1 VTRVL
6 WQPEQLGKISA
17 ALDAARGGQP
27 TVLSVLGEP
36 GMGKTSLLRE
46 IATRSSGFNVLE
58 ADGRE
63 SAYREPFD
71 LLRQL
76 GVRDALIAG
85 GIFRDPVVVTQGL
98 RGLVD
103 TLSPSGP
110 VLILI
115 DDLQWADQESVES
128 LYWLVHRAHGDRL
141 LAVFGSRPEGPGGTG
156 AWRRLMQQASR
167 GPVLSLT
174 GLSFEQ
180 ATAAVLA
187 VDPSAGPDA
196 IRRLWD
202 HCGRSPFH
210 LDSLLRQY
218 GFAELATMRSLP
230 APSELAARTKAELSR
245 YALDVVDLVHAS
257 AVLGYSWQ
265 ALPKLASVGQVADP
279 AGAREALVEAGLLV
293 ARMPDMPSPLR
304 TSHALARAAIYQS
317 IPYARRRQLHLRA
330 AGQAGNVMESLEHRV
345 AAADH
350 YDEALAAELEQA
362 AQTAHAAGDFRQA
375 GQMSRWA
382 SELSDDAVLR
392 NRRWLDAVV
401 DMILARDVAWV
412 RQQLPAIQSA
422 PDLAR
427 RAVIQGLMFGVEK
440 RWLDAWATYT
450 SVSGAVVDQADSV
463 VRYRL
468 LVLTAWSMICAGRD
482 LEELARLLTRASDEL
497 TPDRALIGN
506 EIFAR
511 GMLSLRRRN
520 AAALDETLNSIP
532 ARSSDTPLQLTY
544 KLAWRGSVHAFWG
557 NAAASEADLTEVT
570 TRIRNGVG
578 DNSDGIYNGLLA
590 FARWQ
595 NGSWNLADAEMRIAL
610 DHVVEQPHP
619 MLRAIVPMLHAGRG
633 DFDQAD
639 KELRQAA
646 DVLQIMPWHEPV
658 HLYVIS
664 YVARLHAGAD
674 PAARKTGLRQLRAV
688 FGDSILTVPGFTGAL
703 WVFHLV
709 IAAIWA
715 GDLDLAG
722 ELIRQGESQPHP
734 PHWMAWV
741 LPWVRGLAAE
751 TAGAIEQARLHLDAA
766 IAGFTDD
773 LPLYRAH
780 ALADHARVAASQH
793 DLAAARRSLDT
804 AGQLYRVLGAVPYL
818 SRLYETADPPSGSRV
833 EVDVLSALSDRERD
847 VATLL
852 VSGLTYAQIAR
863 DLYVTRATVGFHTGR
878 IYAKTGVTS
887 RAELI
892 DLVRS
897 GTPGARN

>member
-1 VTRVL
+1 VL
-6 WQPEQLGKISA
+6 WQAEQLSEISV
-17 ALDAARGGQP
+17 ALEAARGGQP

-46 IATRSSGFNVLE
+46 IAARSSGFNVLE

-63 SAYREPFD
+63 SAYRDPFD

-76 GVRDALIAG
+76 GVRDDHSG
-85 GIFRDPVVVTQGL
+85 GSISRDPLVATQGL
-98 RGLVD
+98 RDLVD

-110 VLILI
+110 VLILV

-128 LYWLVHRAHGDRL
+128 LYWLVQRAYGDRL
-141 LAVFGSRPEGPGGTG
+141 LVVLGSRPEGPGGAG
-156 AWRRLMQQASR
+156 AWRRLMQRASR

-187 VDPSAGPDA
+187 VDPGAAPDVV
-196 IRRLWD
+196 RRLWE
-202 HCGRSPFH
+202 HCERSPFH

-218 GFAELATMRSLP
+218 GFTELAAMRYLP
-230 APSELAARTKAELSR
+230 APGELAARMNAELSR
-245 YALDVVDLVHAS
+245 YALDVVGLVHAS

-265 ALPKLASVGQVADP
+265 ALPRLASVGQVADP

-293 ARMPDMPSPLR
+293 ARMPDTTSPLR

-330 AGQAGNVMESLEHRV
+330 AEQAGSVMESLEHRV

-350 YDEALAAELEQA
+350 YDDTLANELEQA
-362 AQTAHAAGDFRQA
+362 ARAAHAAGDFRQA

-401 DMILARDVAWV
+401 DMTLARDVAWV
-412 RQQLPAIQSA
+412 RQQLPAIRSA

-427 RAVIQGLMFGVEK
+427 RAVVQGLMLGVEK

-450 SVSGAVVDQADSV
+450 SVSETVLDQADSV

-482 LEELARLLTRASDEL
+482 LEELARLLARAADEL

-511 GMLSLRRRN
+511 GMLGLRRRD

-557 NAAASEADLTEVT
+557 DAAASEADLAEVT
-570 TRIRNGVG
+570 TRIRGGVG

-633 DFDQAD
+633 NFDQAD

-646 DVLQIMPWHEPV
+646 DVLQVMPWREPV

-674 PAARKTGLRQLRAV
+674 PAAQKMGLQQLRAV

-703 WVFHLV
+703 WIFHLA

-722 ELIRQGESQPHP
+722 ELTRQGERQPHP
-734 PHWMAWV
+734 QRWMEWV
-741 LPWVRGLAAE
+741 PAWVRGLAAE
-751 TAGAIEQARLHLDAA
+751 SAGAIEQARLHLDAA
-766 IAGFTDD
+766 VGGFSDD

-780 ALADHARVAASQH
+780 VLTDHARVAASQH
-793 DLAAARRSLDT
+793 DHAAFRRSLDA
-804 AGQLYRVLGAVPYL
+804 AGQLYHVLGAVPYL
-818 SRLYETADPPSGSRV
+818 SRLHETADPLPSGSRV

-852 VSGLTYAQIAR
+852 VSGLSYAQIAR

>member
-1 VTRVL
+1 VATLGSVNRPVSAL
-6 WQPEQLGKISA
+6 QASNIYGELRQL
-17 ALDAARGGQP
+17 R
-27 TVLSVLGEP
+27 
-36 GMGKTSLLRE
+36 
-46 IATRSSGFNVLE
+46 FNVLE
-58 ADGRE
+58 ADGQE
-63 SAYREPFD
+63 SAYHESFD

-76 GVRDALIAG
+76 GVRGDRSPG
-85 GIFRDPVVVTQGL
+85 GTFGDPLVATQRLRD
-98 RGLVD
+98 LVD
-103 TLSPSGP
+103 TLSPAGP
-110 VLILI
+110 VLILV
-115 DDLQWADQESVES
+115 DDLQWADHESVES
-128 LYWLVHRAHGDRL
+128 LYWLVHRAQGDRML
-141 LAVFGSRPEGPGGTG
+141 VVLGSRPESPGSAG
-156 AWRRLMQQASR
+156 AWRRLMRQAAR

-174 GLSFEQ
+174 GLSFAQ
-180 ATAAVLA
+180 ATATVLA

-196 IRRLWD
+196 VRRLWE
-202 HCGRSPFH
+202 HCARSPFH

-218 GFAELATMRSLP
+218 GFAELAAMRSLP
-230 APSELAARTKAELSR
+230 APSELAARTKTKLSG
-245 YALDVVDLVHAS
+245 YALDVVALVHAS

-265 ALPKLASVGQVADP
+265 ALPRLAALGQVDDP

-293 ARMPDMPSPLR
+293 ARMPEMTSPLR

-330 AGQAGNVMESLEHRV
+330 AEQAGTVMESLEHRV

-350 YDEALAAELEQA
+350 YDDALAAELGQA

-375 GQMSRWA
+375 GQMFRWA
-382 SELSDDAVLR
+382 SELSSDAAVR
-392 NRRWLDAVV
+392 NRRWLDAVI

-412 RQQLPAIQSA
+412 RQQLAAVQSA

-427 RAVIQGLMFGVEK
+427 RAVIRGLMFGVEK

-450 SVSGAVVDQADSV
+450 SVSAVVLDQADSV
-463 VRYRL
+463 TRYRL
-468 LVLTAWSMICAGRD
+468 LVLTAWSMICAGLD
-482 LEELARLLTRASDEL
+482 LEELAQLLTLAANEL

-506 EIFAR
+506 VIFAR
-511 GMLSLRRRN
+511 GMLGLRRSD
-520 AAALDETLNSIP
+520 AAALDETFDSIP

-557 NAAASEADLTEVT
+557 NAAASEADLAEVT
-570 TRIRNGVG
+570 TRIRTGVG

-595 NGSWNLADAEMRIAL
+595 NGSWNLADVEMRIAR
-610 DHVVEQPHP
+610 DHVVGQPHP
-619 MLRAIVPMLHAGRG
+619 MLRAIEPVLHAGRG
-633 DFDQAD
+633 DFGQAD
-639 KELRQAA
+639 KELREAA
-646 DVLQIMPWHEPV
+646 DVLAVMPWREPV

-674 PAARKTGLRQLRAV
+674 PEAQQMGLQHLRSA

-703 WVFHLV
+703 WIIHLA

-715 GDLDLAG
+715 GDLDRAR
-722 ELIRQGESQPHP
+722 ELTRQGERQPHP
-734 PHWMAWV
+734 PRWMEWA
-741 LPWVRGLAAE
+741 PHWVRGLAAE
-751 TAGAIEQARLHLDAA
+751 TTGAIEQARLHLDAA
-766 IAGFTDD
+766 VAGLTDD

-780 ALADHARVAASQH
+780 VLADHARVATLQH
-793 DLAAARRSLDT
+793 DDTAARRSLDA

-818 SRLYETADPPSGSRV
+818 ARLNETADPPRSGSLV
-833 EVDVLSALSDRERD
+833 EVDALSALTDRERD

-892 DLVRS
+892 DLLRS
-897 GTPGARN
+897 GTPGRRN

>member
-1 VTRVL
+1 ML
-6 WQPEQLGKISA
+6 WQDEQISVILA
-17 ALDAARGGQP
+17 ALEAARSGQP
-27 TVLSVLGEP
+27 TVLRVLGKP

-46 IATRSSGFNVLE
+46 TATRASGFNVLE
-58 ADGRE
+58 AEGQE
-63 SAYREPFD
+63 SAYRAPFD

-76 GVRDALIAG
+76 GVRDDHSPG
-85 GIFRDPVVVTQGL
+85 VSGDPVAATQGL
-98 RGLVD
+98 RDLVD
-103 TLSPSGP
+103 TLSPTGP
-110 VLILI
+110 VLILV

-128 LYWLVHRAHGDRL
+128 LYWLVHRAYGDRL
-141 LAVFGSRPEGPGGTG
+141 LVVLGSRPEGRGSTG
-156 AWRRLMQQASR
+156 AWRRLMHHASR

-187 VDPSAGPDA
+187 VDPAAQPDA
-196 IRRLWD
+196 VRRLWD
-202 HCGRSPFH
+202 HCARSPFH

-218 GFAELATMRSLP
+218 GYTELAALRSLP
-230 APSELAARTKAELSR
+230 APSELAARTKAELSG
-245 YALDVVDLVHAS
+245 YALDVVALVQAS

-265 ALPKLASVGQVADP
+265 ALPRLAAIGQVDDP

-293 ARMPDMPSPLR
+293 ARMPEMTSPLR

-330 AGQAGNVMESLEHRV
+330 AKQAGTVMESLEHRV

-350 YDEALAAELEQA
+350 YDEALAAELDQA
-362 AQTAHAAGDFRQA
+362 AQAVHAAGDFRQA
-375 GQMSRWA
+375 GQMFRWA
-382 SELSDDAVLR
+382 SELSNDATLR
-392 NRRWLDAVV
+392 NRRWLDAVTDLV
-401 DMILARDVAWV
+401 LARDVAWV
-412 RQQLPAIQSA
+412 RQQLPAVQSA

-427 RAVIQGLMFGVEK
+427 RAVVQGLMFGVEK

-450 SVSGAVVDQADSV
+450 SVSEAVLDQADSV

-482 LEELARLLTRASDEL
+482 LEELAQLLTRAANEL

-511 GMLSLRRRN
+511 GMLGLRRSD

-557 NAAASEADLTEVT
+557 NAAASEADLAEVT
-570 TRIRNGVG
+570 TRIRTGVG

-595 NGSWNLADAEMRIAL
+595 NGSWNLADVEMRIAL
-610 DHVVEQPHP
+610 DHVVGQPHP
-619 MLRAIVPMLHAGRG
+619 MLRAIEPVLHTGRG
-633 DFDQAD
+633 DFGPAD
-639 KELRQAA
+639 KKLREAA
-646 DVLQIMPWHEPV
+646 DVLEVMPWREPV

-674 PAARKTGLRQLRAV
+674 PAAQKMGLQYLRTV

-703 WVFHLV
+703 WMFHLA

-715 GDLDLAG
+715 GDLDRAG
-722 ELIRQGESQPHP
+722 DLTRQSERQPHP
-734 PHWMAWV
+734 PRWMEWV
-741 LPWVRGLAAE
+741 PPWLRGLAAE
-751 TAGAIEQARLHLDAA
+751 TAGAIGQARLDLDAA
-766 IAGFTDD
+766 LAGFTDD

-780 ALADHARVAASQH
+780 VLADHARVAALQH
-793 DLAAARRSLDT
+793 DDVAARRSLDA
-804 AGQLYRVLGAVPYL
+804 AGQLYRVLGALPYL
-818 SRLYETADPPSGSRV
+818 ARLDETADPPQSSSLV

-878 IYAKTGVTS
+878 IYAKIGVTS

-897 GTPGARN
+897 GTPGRRN

>member
-1 VTRVL
+1 ML
-6 WQPEQLGKISA
+6 WQDEQISA
-17 ALDAARGGQP
+17 ILASLEAARRGQP
-27 TVLSVLGEP
+27 TVLSVLGNP

-46 IATRSSGFNVLE
+46 MAIRASGFNVLE
-58 ADGRE
+58 ADGQE

-76 GVRDALIAG
+76 GVRDDHSP
-85 GIFRDPVVVTQGL
+85 GISRDVLVATQGL
-98 RGLVD
+98 RDLVD
-103 TLSPSGP
+103 TLSPTGP
-110 VLILI
+110 VLILV
-115 DDLQWADQESVES
+115 DDLQWADHESVES
-128 LYWLVHRAHGDRL
+128 LYWLIHRAYGDRL
-141 LAVFGSRPEGPGGTG
+141 LVVLGSRPQGPESTG
-156 AWRRLMQQASR
+156 AWRRLMQQASH
-167 GPVLSLT
+167 GSVLSLT

-187 VDPSAGPDA
+187 VDPSADPDA

-202 HCGRSPFH
+202 HCARSPFH

-218 GFAELATMRSLP
+218 GFTELAAMRSLP
-230 APSELAARTKAELSR
+230 APSELAARMKAELSH
-245 YALDVVDLVHAS
+245 YALDVVGLVHAS

-265 ALPKLASVGQVADP
+265 ALPRLAAIGQVDDP
-279 AGAREALVEAGLLV
+279 AGAREVLVEVGLLA
-293 ARMPDMPSPLR
+293 ARMPDMTSPLR

-317 IPYARRRQLHLRA
+317 IPYARRQQLHLRA
-330 AGQAGNVMESLEHRV
+330 AEQAGTVMESLEHRV
-345 AAADH
+345 VAADH
-350 YDEALAAELEQA
+350 YDDALAAELEQA
-362 AQTAHAAGDFRQA
+362 AQTAHGAGDFRQA
-375 GQMSRWA
+375 GQMFRWA
-382 SELSDDAVLR
+382 SELSNDAALR

-401 DMILARDVAWV
+401 DMILTRDVAWV
-412 RQQLPAIQSA
+412 RQQLPAVQSA
-422 PDLAR
+422 SDLAR
-427 RAVIQGLMFGVEK
+427 RAVVQGLMFGVEK

-450 SVSGAVVDQADSV
+450 SVSGTVLDQADSI

-482 LEELARLLTRASDEL
+482 LEELAQLLTRAANEL
-497 TPDRALIGN
+497 APDRALIGN

-511 GMLSLRRRN
+511 GMLGLRRSD
-520 AAALDETLNSIP
+520 AAALDGTFNSIP

-557 NAAASEADLTEVT
+557 NAAASESDLAEVT
-570 TRIRNGVG
+570 TRIRTGVG

-595 NGSWNLADAEMRIAL
+595 NGSWNLADVEMRIAL
-610 DHVVEQPHP
+610 DHVVGQPHP
-619 MLRAIVPMLHAGRG
+619 MLRAIEPVLHAGRG
-633 DFDQAD
+633 DFGQAD
-639 KELRQAA
+639 KKLREAA
-646 DVLQIMPWHEPV
+646 DVLEVMPWREPV

-674 PAARKTGLRQLRAV
+674 PAAQKVGLQYLRNV
-688 FGDSILTVPGFTGAL
+688 FGDSLLTVPGFTGAL
-703 WVFHLV
+703 WIFHLA

-715 GDLDLAG
+715 GDLDRAG
-722 ELIRQGESQPHP
+722 ELTRQSERQPHP
-734 PHWMAWV
+734 PRWMEWV
-741 LPWVRGLAAE
+741 PAWVRGLAAE
-751 TAGAIEQARLHLDAA
+751 TTGAIEEARLGLDAA
-766 IAGFTDD
+766 VSGFTDD

-780 ALADHARVAASQH
+780 VLADHARVAALQH
-793 DLAAARRSLDT
+793 DGAAARRSLDA

-818 SRLYETADPPSGSRV
+818 ARLNETADPPQPGSLV
-833 EVDVLSALSDRERD
+833 ETDVLSALSDRERD

-897 GTPGARN
+897 GTPGHQN

>member
-1 VTRVL
+1 
-6 WQPEQLGKISA
+6 
-17 ALDAARGGQP
+17 
-27 TVLSVLGEP
+27 
-36 GMGKTSLLRE
+36 
-46 IATRSSGFNVLE
+46 
-58 ADGRE
+58 
-63 SAYREPFD
+63 
-71 LLRQL
+71 
-76 GVRDALIAG
+76 
-85 GIFRDPVVVTQGL
+85 
-98 RGLVD
+98 
-103 TLSPSGP
+103 
-110 VLILI
+110 
-115 DDLQWADQESVES
+115 
-128 LYWLVHRAHGDRL
+128 
-141 LAVFGSRPEGPGGTG
+141 
-156 AWRRLMQQASR
+156 
-167 GPVLSLT
+167 
-174 GLSFEQ
+174 
-180 ATAAVLA
+180 
-187 VDPSAGPDA
+187 
-196 IRRLWD
+196 
-202 HCGRSPFH
+202 
-210 LDSLLRQY
+210 
-218 GFAELATMRSLP
+218 
-230 APSELAARTKAELSR
+230 
-245 YALDVVDLVHAS
+245 
-257 AVLGYSWQ
+257 
-265 ALPKLASVGQVADP
+265 
-279 AGAREALVEAGLLV
+279 
-293 ARMPDMPSPLR
+293 MPDTTSPLR

-330 AGQAGNVMESLEHRV
+330 AEQSGNVMESLEHRV

-362 AQTAHAAGDFRQA
+362 ARAVHAAGDFRQA

-382 SELSDDAVLR
+382 SELSNDAALR

-427 RAVIQGLMFGVEK
+427 RAVVQGLMLGVEK
-440 RWLDAWATYT
+440 RWLDAWAVYT
-450 SVSGAVVDQADSV
+450 SVSGAVLDQADSV

-482 LEELARLLTRASDEL
+482 LEELARLLTRAAAEP

-511 GMLSLRRRN
+511 GMLSLRRSDTT
-520 AAALDETLNSIP
+520 ALDETLNSVP

-557 NAAASEADLTEVT
+557 DAAAAEADLAEVT
-570 TRIRNGVG
+570 TRIRTGVG

-610 DHVVEQPHP
+610 DHVIGQPHP
-619 MLRAIVPMLHAGRG
+619 MLRAIVPALHAGRG

-639 KELRQAA
+639 KKLREAA
-646 DVLQIMPWHEPV
+646 DVLQVMAWREPV

-674 PAARKTGLRQLRAV
+674 PAAQKTGLQQLRTV

-703 WVFHLV
+703 WIFHLA

-715 GDLDLAG
+715 GDLACAG
-722 ELIRQGESQPHP
+722 ELTRQSESQPHP
-734 PHWMAWV
+734 PRWMQWV
-741 LPWVRGLAAE
+741 PAWVRGLAAE
-751 TAGAIEQARLHLDAA
+751 SAGAIEEARLHLDAA
-766 IAGFTDD
+766 VAGFTDD

-780 ALADHARVAASQH
+780 VLADHARVAALQH
-793 DLAAARRSLDT
+793 DDPTTLRSLD
-804 AGQLYRVLGAVPYL
+804 AAEQFYRVLGAAPYL
-818 SRLYETADPPSGSRV
+818 SRLNETADPPSGSLV